1 MKKFFI
7 NPIIINPEQ
16 IKKLCI
22 FLSVIMLFSLTSQK
36 ASANEFIAEELRETP
51 QENEVVLDLNDTAE
65 TEEKEEIE
73 TDEAAENDEV
83 EFELFKKL
91 DLPKSEITSQ
101 TKAPANE
108 ESLFG
113 KILHSKITRTD
124 VPSYLLE
131 DDLTFEFNKGPISK
145 LHPWM
150 AYRGGIQPAWIQ
162 GEYST
167 KYRNFENQIG
177 TYGSFRN
184 PNFKFQLAFNPVHTK
199 GTNYLERFFS
209 DAFIV
214 NTSIPNHQ
222 IVAGYS
228 RINTGVEGGKSAY
241 ILPFVTRSQI
251 ARTYGNYRSLGVKVV
266 GNYQYVDYN
275 LFAGSGSRY
284 IIHGFPGAEFNG
296 WINFKPFGKKSEK
309 YGKLVIGGGYN
320 HGHNR
325 IDYNIGSVYLSYNHK
340 RLWTN
345 FEAAIANGS
354 NGSTG
359 ISENKSCGWAY
370 TLGWKFTP
378 HIQLIGRIDQF
389 DPNRNRKHDL
399 RREYTIGL
407 NWFIKGQALKVV
419 LNYVFCDN
427 QDTKDSH
434 KIILATQVM
443 L

>member
-1 MKKFFI
+1 MKKFNI
-7 NPIIINPEQ
+7 IPIKYLII
-16 IKKLCI
+16 L
-22 FLSVIMLFSLTSQK
+22 LSFFVAISN
-36 ASANEFIAEELRETP
+36 SAVANDEISEELLDTP
-51 QENEVVLDLNDTAE
+51 QKDEIVLDLD
-65 TEEKEEIE
+65 KENQVQNVDEDDVI
-73 TDEAAENDEV
+73 TDEASENDEV

-91 DLPKSEITSQ
+91 DDPKNEVPKSSEGAE
-101 TKAPANE
+101 KKE

-131 DDLTFEFNKGPISK
+131 DDLTFSFEKGPISK
-145 LHPWM
+145 LHPWL

-162 GEYST
+162 DEYST

-184 PNFKFQLAFNPVHTK
+184 PNFKFQFTFNPIHTK

-222 IVAGYS
+222 IIVGNS
-228 RINTGVEGGKSAY
+228 RINTGVEGGKSSY

-251 ARTYGNYRSLGVKVV
+251 ARNYGNYRALGVKVI
-266 GNYQYVDYN
+266 GNYQYIDYN
-275 LFAGSGSRY
+275 IFAGSSSRY
-284 IIHGFPGAEFNG
+284 IIHGFPGAEFNA
-296 WINFKPFGKKSEK
+296 WVNFKPFGKKSEK
-309 YGKLVIGGGYN
+309 YGKLVIGGGFN
-320 HGHNR
+320 HGHNH
-325 IDYNIGSVYLSYNHK
+325 IDYNVGSVYVSYNHK

-345 FEAAIANGS
+345 FEAGIANGS

-359 ISENKSCGWAY
+359 ISSNKSCGYAY
-370 TLGWKFTP
+370 TLGWKFNP
-378 HIQLIGRIDQF
+378 HLQLIGRIDQF
-389 DPNRNRKHDL
+389 DPNRRQKHDL
-399 RREYTIGL
+399 SREYTIGL

-427 QDTKDSH
+427 QNSKDSH
-434 KIILATQVM
+434 KIILATQF
-443 L
+443 LL